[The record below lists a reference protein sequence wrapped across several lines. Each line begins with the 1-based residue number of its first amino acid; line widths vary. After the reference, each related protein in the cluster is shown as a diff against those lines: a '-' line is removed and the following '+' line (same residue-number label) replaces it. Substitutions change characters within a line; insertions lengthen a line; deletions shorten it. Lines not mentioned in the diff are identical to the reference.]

1 MELPELLLIDKP
13 KGMSSFGVIR
23 VLRRKTGVRKFG
35 HGGTLDP
42 LATGL
47 MLIGAGKGTK
57 QLGALLKLD
66 KAYVTTVRLG
76 ESRTTGDLEGDVL
89 AQKAVEKT
97 LSPDVVA
104 AVLHTLVGTQVLP
117 VSAYSAIK
125 RNGVPMYERARKA
138 AKNGG
143 VITDVPLRAM
153 TVYEAT
159 LLSCTSVQVD
169 EHPML
174 EVTIRFR
181 VASGV
186 YIRSLGE
193 ELGRRLGYPATL
205 SMLRRTQIGPYCV
218 EDARSLNSW
227 YWFYIKY
234 PNALW
239 YAFGFGVLFM
249 VLLAGTISRL

>member
-1 MELPELLLIDKP
+1 MKLPELLLIDKP

-23 VLRRKTGVRKFG
+23 VLRRKTGLRKFG

-66 KAYVTTVRLG
+66 KEYIAAVRVG
-76 ESRTTGDLEGDVL
+76 ESRTTGDLEG
-89 AQKAVEKT
+89 E
-97 LSPDVVA
+97 VVA
-104 AVLHTLVGTQVLP
+104 QQTVAAIFSSEKIAATVATLVGTHTLP

-125 RNGVPMYERARKA
+125 KDGVRLYERARQA
-138 AKNGG
+138 ARKGEQY
-143 VITDVPLRAM
+143 TDVPMRAM
-153 TVYEAT
+153 TVYEAE
-159 LLSCTSVQVD
+159 LLKYESVVVNNL
-169 EHPML
+169 PML
-174 EVTIRFR
+174 ELTVRFK

-205 SMLRRTQIGPYCV
+205 TALRRTQIGTYRI
-218 EDARSLNSW
+218 EEARSLYSW
-227 YWFYIKY
+227 YWYAIKY
-234 PNALW
+234 PNAGK
-239 YAFGFGVLFM
+239 YALGCVVGIILLLGTSVL
-249 VLLAGTISRL
+249 R